1 MTHCLISAF
10 AFSHHRI
17 RTAIYLPFFQYYF
30 AYFLKMTTFGQ
41 NKELFSKILDD
52 ARSLA
57 MESHSGKTIMYTV
70 IGVDWRQFGHP
81 RQRRPLNSVV
91 LDEGV
96 SEKLTEDVKEFI
108 QVFSKINK
116 ETHLCLFITFEIFK
130 SLT

>member
-1 MTHCLISAF
+1 MFEQL
-10 AFSHHRI
+10 
-17 RTAIYLPFFQYYF
+17 
-30 AYFLKMTTFGQ
+30 TTFGQ
-41 NKELFSKILDD
+41 NKELFSQILDD

-91 LDEGV
+91 LDDGV

-108 QVFSKINK
+108 QVHSNQFKL
-116 ETHLCLFITFEIFK
+116 EFLFWKKYERPDANRI
-130 SLT
+130 